1 MVLPKGKAK
10 EIWVLR
16 GFKFMIK
23 AVIFDMFETLITHYR
38 SPLYFG
44 TQMAED
50 AGIRR
55 EDFQALWEPT
65 ESDRSIGKVT
75 FEEVIAM
82 ILRENHCYSKELLG
96 EITRKRIETKRECFR
111 HLHREILPML
121 SSLKEKGVLIGLIS
135 NCFSEEAAVIR
146 ESELFPYFDAC
157 CLSYELGIQKPDE
170 RIFDRCMEKLS
181 VKPEECLYVGDG
193 GSFELETAEKLG
205 MTALQAVWY
214 LKENPMNPSKR
225 KQGFVQLES
234 PLEILI
240 NI

>member
-82 ILRENHCYSKELLG
+82 ILRENHCY
-96 EITRKRIETKRECFR
+96 
-111 HLHREILPML
+111 
-121 SSLKEKGVLIGLIS
+121 
-135 NCFSEEAAVIR
+135 
-146 ESELFPYFDAC
+146 
-157 CLSYELGIQKPDE
+157 
-170 RIFDRCMEKLS
+170 
-181 VKPEECLYVGDG
+181 
-193 GSFELETAEKLG
+193 
-205 MTALQAVWY
+205 
-214 LKENPMNPSKR
+214 
-225 KQGFVQLES
+225 
-234 PLEILI
+234 
-240 NI
+240 